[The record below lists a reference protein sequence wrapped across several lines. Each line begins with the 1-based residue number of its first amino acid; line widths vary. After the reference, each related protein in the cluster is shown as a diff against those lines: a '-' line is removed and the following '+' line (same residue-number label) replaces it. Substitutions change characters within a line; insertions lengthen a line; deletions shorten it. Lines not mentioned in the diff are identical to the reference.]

1 LKAFYSIGVF
11 SVAVRNIVILIADT
25 VVAARNLFFA
35 AVVMIGI
42 SEPRI
47 VVDMEHLHC
56 MIYVQLVL
64 A

>member
-1 LKAFYSIGVF
+1 M
-11 SVAVRNIVILIADT
+11 RNIVTFIADT
-25 VVAARNLFFA
+25 VVVARNLFLD

>member
-1 LKAFYSIGVF
+1 M
-11 SVAVRNIVILIADT
+11 RNIVILIAES
-25 VVAARNLFFA
+25 VVVARNLFLDT
-35 AVVMIGI
+35 VVMIGI

-47 VVDMEHLHC
+47 VVEMEHLHC

>member
-1 LKAFYSIGVF
+1 MKAFYSIEVF
-11 SVAVRNIVILIADT
+11 SVAMRNIVVLIAES
-25 VVAARNLFFA
+25 VVVARNLFLD

-47 VVDMEHLHC
+47 VVEMEHLHC

>member
-1 LKAFYSIGVF
+1 LKAFYIFGVF
-11 SVAVRNIVILIADT
+11 SVAVRNIVILSDDT
-25 VVAARNLFFA
+25 VVVARNLFLD